1 MREGEK
7 KIQTGSKARRQIINT
22 AVLETSGE
30 TQISYRVL
38 LCDPMNRRKFTIS
51 IKTLVIL
58 FAVIGSFN
66 VLVSAT
72 TLSPVFSTLSTS
84 VDQGQL
90 SQPSATQDINNLTNS
105 TSRDIS
111 SLFKGLQEFL
121 SPSGYEQAREDP
133 SYAINIA
140 FSELGNLPFE
150 PSDIA
155 IPSNMGV
162 IWFNDDDSQHSV
174 TFNDTN
180 PEAIDSGDIAP
191 GGFFIHKFTTP
202 GTYDYYDGTN
212 PQSKGR
218 INVGAEFESGQY
230 MNMLVGG
237 DALPFEAGKVGRTT
251 FSFVPNDNVTTIPPS
266 LSITYNVVIAD
277 SNGTELYSGQFDDSD
292 GILDLELIPS
302 SRSLSSNQT
311 TTTTTSNQTAS
322 NFVTWGPDLT
332 DQEGV
337 ASDGAFHVQGPV
349 MTENQDYTITVSITS
364 VDDTTPPQ
372 PPSDDFL
379 LPSVNSTGNSLVPV
393 DAAE

>member
-1 MREGEK
+1 M
-7 KIQTGSKARRQIINT
+7 
-22 AVLETSGE
+22 
-30 TQISYRVL
+30 
-38 LCDPMNRRKFTIS
+38 
-51 IKTLVIL
+51 L
-58 FAVIGSFN
+58 FAIIGSFN
-66 VLVSAT
+66 VLVFTT
-72 TLSPVFSTLSTS
+72 TLSPVFATVSTS
-84 VDQGQL
+84 PAQNPL
-90 SQPSATQDINNLTNS
+90 SQSSITQ
-105 TSRDIS
+105 DIS
-111 SLFKGLQEFL
+111 SLFKGIEQFL
-121 SPSGYEQAREDP
+121 APSGYEQAREDP
-133 SYAINIA
+133 SYAINIP

-150 PSDIA
+150 PSEIS
-155 IPSNMGV
+155 IPANMGV
-162 IWFNDDDSQHSV
+162 VWFNEDDSPHSV
-174 TFNDTN
+174 TFNDTS

-191 GGFFIHKFTTP
+191 GGFFIHKFTVP
-202 GTYDYYDGTN
+202 GTYDYYDSAN

-266 LSITYNVVIAD
+266 LSITYNVVIAN
-277 SNGTELYSGQFDDSD
+277 SNGTQLYSSQFDDSD

-302 SRSLSSNQT
+302 SRSLLSSNQT
-311 TTTTTSNQTAS
+311 ITSSSSSSSSSNQTAALS

-349 MTENQDYTITVSITS
+349 MTENEDYTITVSITS
-364 VDDTTPPQ
+364 IDDAVQPQ
-372 PPSDDFL
+372 PLSDDFL